1 MTEKSYSTRTHLRI
15 IKENKFAFSQFLSEV
30 FDFYIDTNA
39 FPYGLKKAGI
49 NPVNKKDDPFKKTN
63 RQYYQ

>member
-1 MTEKSYSTRTHLRI
+1 M
-15 IKENKFAFSQFLSEV
+15 IKENKFALSQFLSEV